1 MRIVIFGTEYIESSV
16 IDLANS
22 LSKSCEVILI
32 TSSESFPEEYCNF
45 LSENILVKRFSM
57 PRMRNPKSFFVI
69 RDIVKKIISFKP
81 DILHIQSNGHVWFFS
96 ALDML
101 RRLNIVN
108 TIHDSRQHLGD
119 QQSRGNYLLNMI
131 GKLYTNRYTTHTV
144 HQKILLSKIIKV
156 HAEKIDVVPLA
167 GHSIYSRINNKNF
180 SEKKNSLLFFGR
192 IWPYKGLDFL
202 IKIAPL
208 ISAVIPDLKI
218 IVAGRGED
226 IDQYKN
232 MIKNKDTFK
241 FVNHFIDVK
250 DVSGFFQRA
259 SIIVIPYKEATQS
272 GLVPLAYSF
281 SKPVVATNVGGLPE
295 QIQDGIHGFLVPSG
309 NEKYFAFKVLQ
320 LLTNDKLRFKL
331 GKNAKKFY
339 DTTLSEDV
347 ISSRLMKTYKKTLE
361 SINKT

>member
-1 MRIVIFGTEYIESSV
+1 KFSMRIVIFGTEYIESSV

-101 RRLNIVN
+101 RGLNIVN

-167 GHSIYSRINNKNF
+167 GHSIYSRINNKN
-180 SEKKNSLLFFGR
+180 
-192 IWPYKGLDFL
+192 
-202 IKIAPL
+202 
-208 ISAVIPDLKI
+208 
-218 IVAGRGED
+218 
-226 IDQYKN
+226 
-232 MIKNKDTFK
+232 
-241 FVNHFIDVK
+241 
-250 DVSGFFQRA
+250 
-259 SIIVIPYKEATQS
+259 
-272 GLVPLAYSF
+272 
-281 SKPVVATNVGGLPE
+281 
-295 QIQDGIHGFLVPSG
+295 
-309 NEKYFAFKVLQ
+309 
-320 LLTNDKLRFKL
+320 
-331 GKNAKKFY
+331 
-339 DTTLSEDV
+339 
-347 ISSRLMKTYKKTLE
+347 
-361 SINKT
+361 

>member
-1 MRIVIFGTEYIESSV
+1 
-16 IDLANS
+16 
-22 LSKSCEVILI
+22 
-32 TSSESFPEEYCNF
+32 
-45 LSENILVKRFSM
+45 
-57 PRMRNPKSFFVI
+57 
-69 RDIVKKIISFKP
+69 
-81 DILHIQSNGHVWFFS
+81 
-96 ALDML
+96 
-101 RRLNIVN
+101 
-108 TIHDSRQHLGD
+108 
-119 QQSRGNYLLNMI
+119 
-131 GKLYTNRYTTHTV
+131 
-144 HQKILLSKIIKV
+144 
-156 HAEKIDVVPLA
+156 
-167 GHSIYSRINNKNF
+167 
-180 SEKKNSLLFFGR
+180 
-192 IWPYKGLDFL
+192 
-202 IKIAPL
+202 
-208 ISAVIPDLKI
+208 VIPDLKI

-295 QIQDGIHGFLVPSG
+295 QIQEGIHGFLVPSG